1 MKDFNSSIF
10 RWKEVFQSFNFL
22 GPSITSLEE
31 KVISQTFPFSQ
42 KNMRMNGKLG
52 LPIAFISSWIAK
64 SRSQY
69 VFSAMMR

>member
-1 MKDFNSSIF
+1 MQMKDFNSSIF

-31 KVISQTFPFSQ
+31 KVISQTFHFSQ
-42 KNMRMNGKLG
+42 KNMRMNVKLA
-52 LPIAFISSWIAK
+52 LRIAFISSWIAK

-69 VFSAMMR
+69 FRQ

>member
-1 MKDFNSSIF
+1 MQIKDFNSSIF
-10 RWKEVFQSFNFL
+10 SWKEVFQSFNFL
-22 GPSITSLEE
+22 GLSITSFED
-31 KVISQTFPFSQ
+31 KVISPTFPFSQ

-69 VFSAMMR
+69 WQ

>member
-1 MKDFNSSIF
+1 MQIKDFNSSIF
-10 RWKEVFQSFNFL
+10 RWKEVFHFL